1 MNSVHNEISDV
12 TVTNVKET
20 RSSMQCPSFLLLT
33 LLHLYSQF
41 TDTED
46 KLSDIPGKV
55 NSAVS
60 DDCQCS
66 LSLSYISGGEFLCV
80 DGEPTAVLYRAEL
93 NGGISS
99 ECTTVVS
106 RIKDWTSSGTASIA
120 VQGNRVGVDP
130 DCMLEIESLTSE
142 TTCRTTVL
150 VRDPVPQDSD
160 ITVPIIGAVVGVIV
174 LVVVVILAVVIFVY
188 WLRRQA
194 RFVSNQRTP

>member
-1 MNSVHNEISDV
+1 M
-12 TVTNVKET
+12 
-20 RSSMQCPSFLLLT
+20 
-33 LLHLYSQF
+33 LHLYSQF

-80 DGEPTAVLYRAEL
+80 EGELTAVLYRAEL

-142 TTCRTTVL
+142 TTCRTTVP
-150 VRDPVPQDSD
+150 DSQDGGGGGD
-160 ITVPIIGAVVGVIV
+160 ITVPIIGSVAGVIV
-174 LVVVVILAVVIFVY
+174 LVVVVILAVVIFVH
-188 WLRRQA
+188 WLRKQA
-194 RFVSNQRTP
+194 RFVSLQSENTLITCYLMYVFHSR